1 MIELLIL
8 FLIVIS
14 IILCIFTLSYK
25 CTNGT
30 MSIDDFK
37 TKNCIDFR
45 YILND
50 DDQKTSENK
59 SKIEL
64 PNTPLLS
71 DTTFETITGD
81 DDNDYSDYID
91 YYELSRNPVRADN
104 DTEFK
109 NIRSDGPG
117 HCAKICY
124 DKDETISGKT
134 CNAFE
139 SDGRYRCRLY
149 WSTSSIPAGRPRPS
163 FGDTESDRNTISFRL
178 KQTRDLDSH
187 EMKKEQDSQYMSE
200 VIAYPECNYIGTAK
214 TLPYASHTAISE
226 FKSLIIPNGYF
237 AETYA
242 SSDLSGVSTLYDI
255 SQRCL
260 PSLQRSLYV
269 GRIVNGEY
277 EYPID
282 PTEEDQPEEEE
293 DDDDD

>member
-1 MIELLIL
+1 MVEIIIL

-14 IILCIFTLSYK
+14 ITLCIFAFSYK

-37 TKNCIDFR
+37 TKNCMDFR
-45 YILND
+45 YILNNE
-50 DDQKTSENK
+50 DQKTPEK

-71 DTTFETITGD
+71 DAVFETIAGD
-81 DDNDYSDYID
+81 DDVDYSDYVD
-91 YYELSRNPVRADN
+91 YYELSRKSIRADN
-104 DTEFK
+104 GTEFK

-124 DKDETISGKT
+124 DKEETISGKT

-139 SDGRYRCRLY
+139 SDGKHRCRLY
-149 WSTSSIPAGRPRPS
+149 WSTSSFRDPRLGIA
-163 FGDTESDRNTISFRL
+163 FDNTSSNNVISFRL

-187 EMKKEQDSQYMSE
+187 EMKKEQDSQYLSE
-200 VIAYPECNYIGTAK
+200 VIAYPECNYHGMAK
-214 TLPYASHTAISE
+214 SLPIASHMGLSS
-226 FKSLIIPNGYF
+226 FQSLIIPNGYF

-242 SSDLSGVSTLYDI
+242 SSDLSGVSTRYDT

-269 GRIVNGEY
+269 GQIVNGEY
-277 EYPID
+277 DYP
-282 PTEEDQPEEEE
+282 PLPSG
-293 DDDDD
+293 

>member
-14 IILCIFTLSYK
+14 IILCIFMLSYK

-37 TKNCIDFR
+37 TKNCMDFR
-45 YILND
+45 YILNNE
-50 DDQKTSENK
+50 DQKTSDNK

-71 DTTFETITGD
+71 DTVFETITGD
-81 DDNDYSDYID
+81 DDVDYSDYVD
-91 YYELSRNPVRADN
+91 YYELSRKSVRADN
-104 DTEFK
+104 DTEYK
-109 NIRSDGPG
+109 YIRSDGPG

-124 DKDETISGKT
+124 NKEETISGKT

-139 SDGRYRCRLY
+139 SDGKHRCRLY
-149 WSTSSIPAGRPRPS
+149 WSTSSFNDNRPGIAFDS
-163 FGDTESDRNTISFRL
+163 STNSDNVISFRL

-200 VIAYPECNYIGTAK
+200 VIAYPECNYHGTAVN
-214 TLPYASHTAISE
+214 LPYASHMGLSS
-226 FKSLIIPNGYF
+226 FQSLIIPNGYF

-242 SSDLSGVSTLYDI
+242 SSDLSGVSTRYDT

-277 EYPID
+277 EYPVD
-282 PTEEDQPEEEE
+282 PTEEDQQSE